1 MATVLQCVNDCS
13 HYFFPCSL
21 QQAVAMKPRNTDAL
35 FALGEVHND
44 LKNYAK
50 AQELWQKVVQLAPS
64 HQEALSKL
72 RQLR

>member
-1 MATVLQCVNDCS
+1 
-13 HYFFPCSL
+13 
-21 QQAVAMKPRNTDAL
+21 MKPRNTDAL

-50 AQELWQKVVQLAPS
+50 VRELWQKVIQLAPN

-72 RQLR
+72 HQLH